1 MAGLI
6 VLNPGI
12 DWTATGGLFDWT
24 LEFLIPRLADRQAAD
39 HLQEIVDNNLG
50 SLWLDNLPA
59 AARRE
64 IVRHWRDGLVTAGE
78 RQPPK
83 TEHKVDVI
91 RHLRELVDATSSA
104 GFPGPS
110 DEQQRPDHPGRR
122 CTAGRSFR
130 DHRRTPLRLVT
141 CPERSGAH

>member
-6 VLNPGI
+6 VLKPGV

-24 LEFLIPRLADRQAAD
+24 LEFLIPRLTDRQAAD

-59 AARRE
+59 ATKRE
-64 IVRHWRDGLVTAGE
+64 IVSHWRDGLVTAGE
-78 RQPPK
+78 RQLPE
-83 TEHKVDVI
+83 TEHKVVVI
-91 RHLRELVDATSSA
+91 RHLQELVDATYSA

-110 DEQQRPDHPGRR
+110 DAE
-122 CTAGRSFR
+122 
-130 DHRRTPLRLVT
+130 
-141 CPERSGAH
+141 